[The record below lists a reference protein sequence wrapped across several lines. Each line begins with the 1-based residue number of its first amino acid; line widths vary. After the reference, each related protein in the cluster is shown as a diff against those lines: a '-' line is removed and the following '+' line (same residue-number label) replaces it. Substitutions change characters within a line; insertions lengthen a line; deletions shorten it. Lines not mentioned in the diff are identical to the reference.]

1 MNKPA
6 ALFFAGFVLAAAFPA
21 HAQEMTPRNLV
32 APIPERSDFQK
43 YQTGQD
49 FVTLNFTNIEIAAL
63 VKVLSE
69 MTHRNFIIDERIKG
83 NVTVMTPTKITPDE
97 AYQVFLSALEIKGF
111 TAIEDGKFMRIIP
124 SAAARQSGL
133 KVLSDGEMRGEG
145 YVTKFLRLHF
155 MNCQEAART
164 LMPFLT
170 KDGGVIAY
178 SITNSLILTDSVH
191 NIRKLESLI
200 AALDIPAQEGKGQ
213 VKVYYLRNANA
224 ENIAKVLTAL
234 LSQLPATTGTQ
245 TQQSAGTAAIL
256 EGTVTIAADKATNS
270 LVIVGSPSDYKTIVD
285 LIEKLDIQQRQVYVE
300 AAIIE
305 MSTTKQHELGFEFQM
320 FNQSD
325 GTSVNAVGGTNFGN
339 IGSVITSGPSALATM
354 NGLTL
359 AAVKGSYTYNGV
371 EYLNVGALLRAL
383 QSDGDVNILST
394 PNIVTMDNQKAE
406 IMAGENIPVVT
417 GQLQSV
423 STGSSISNSVERKD
437 VGVTLRLTPQI
448 MSDETVRLDIYQ
460 EISAVTTVAGLDAN
474 VVGPSTTK
482 RTVSTSVVV
491 KDGETIVIGGLMR
504 DNLNSSMSKVP
515 LLGDIPLFGWFF
527 RYKTTKVEKTNLM
540 IFITPTIIKND
551 NDAMNLTT
559 QKTDAVNRFRDEH
572 RMPKKDRGDITNST
586 TPEVKSTA
594 TGQLAPAP
602 VEPRKVSTAP
612 LQEPSEK

>member
-572 RMPKKDRGDITNST
+572 RMPKKDRGDITNSI

>member
-6 ALFFAGFVLAAAFPA
+6 AVFFAGFVLAAAFPA
-21 HAQEMTPRNLV
+21 HAQEMTPRNLI
-32 APIPERSDFQK
+32 APLPERSDFQK

-83 NVTVMTPTKITPDE
+83 NITVMTPTKITSDE

-111 TAIEDGKFMRIIP
+111 TAIEDGEVMRIIL

-145 YVTKFLRLHF
+145 YVTKFLRLRF

-178 SITNSLILTDSVH
+178 SVTNSLILTDSVH

-234 LSQLPATTGTQ
+234 LSQLPATTSTQ

-285 LIEKLDIQQRQVYVE
+285 LIQKLDIQQRQVYVE

-305 MSTTKQHELGFEFQM
+305 MSITKQHELGFEFQM
-320 FNQSD
+320 FNQSN
-325 GTSVNAVGGTNFGN
+325 GASVNAVGGTNFGN

-359 AAVKGSYTYNGV
+359 AAIKGSYTYNGV

-406 IMAGENIPVVT
+406 IMAGENIPVIT

-448 MSDETVRLDIYQ
+448 MSDATVRLDIYQ
-460 EISAVTTVAGLDAN
+460 EISAVTTVAGLDAS

-504 DNLNSSMSKVP
+504 DNVNSSMSKVP
-515 LLGDIPLFGWFF
+515 LLGDIPLLGWFF
-527 RYKTTKVEKTNLM
+527 RYETTKVEKTNLM

-572 RMPKKDRGDITNST
+572 RMPKKDRGDITNSIK
-586 TPEVKSTA
+586 PEVKSTA

-602 VEPRKVSTAP
+602 VEPRKDFTAP
-612 LQEPSEK
+612 LH